1 MTMRVL
7 TFAAIA
13 ALALGS
19 SAASSQTITTYQT
32 GLRLAQKRGYANAE
46 CYAQVF
52 ARHAVVVEK
61 ASGNRGWFAPSTP
74 AYNAELRR
82 RCGVDRLAD
91 LAARKPAR
99 IAGRNTYA
107 GPQTQGG
114 AYLAGTKIAAQR
126 GYSGDKVACFAR
138 VFAEHATF
146 RPSPIRTGFVDWS
159 ANLGPA
165 ITGEMQSQCG
175 ISI

>member
-1 MTMRVL
+1 MRVL
-7 TFAAIA
+7 TFVAIA

-19 SAASSQTITTYQT
+19 SAASSQTITAFQS

-52 ARHAVVVEK
+52 AKHAVVVER
-61 ASGNRGWFAPSTP
+61 ASGNRGWFAASTP

-99 IAGRNTYA
+99 VAGRNTYV

-114 AYLAGTKIAAQR
+114 AFLTGRRIAAQR
-126 GYSGDKVACFAR
+126 GYSGDKAACFAR

-146 RPSPIRTGFVDWS
+146 RPSPLRAGVVNWS

-165 ITGEMQSQCG
+165 IAGEMLSQCR